1 MLPPGAPCLTGGERH
16 ATPRPAPQP
25 ERTAAARAAQA
36 VPPERGRGRGRL
48 PGAACR
54 APCGSCVS
62 SAEPRLLMERHLVT
76 TRIKTRPALPAP
88 PRLAAPPR
96 PTLFY
101 AQLRAAPLT
110 APPNMSP
117 RGSRARPA
125 PPAGAPLTF
134 GTDVWP
140 LPLAV
145 HAAAPPADWRVA
157 AGSRPHCA
165 QQAAPRRAAL
175 PVLGLGG
182 GRGPGSNRR
191 GPGAMRAEP

>member
-1 MLPPGAPCLTGGERH
+1 MLDGRGTPRH
-16 ATPRPAPQP
+16 ATPRPTAGAYGGGAGSSG
-25 ERTAAARAAQA
+25 RTTRAGPGEG
-36 VPPERGRGRGRL
+36 PP
-48 PGAACR
+48 A
-54 APCGSCVS
+54 GSCVPRALRELRVERGAAAPHGKAPRDNENKNKAG
-62 SAEPRLLMERHLVT
+62 SA
-76 TRIKTRPALPAP
+76 RPTEAGRPPAP
-88 PRLAAPPR
+88 HP
-96 PTLFY
+96 FY